1 MITLNFL
8 NTINYQS
15 YQIEQKLFTLLT
27 SKINNA
33 HPIVFI
39 LLISSGLLTSLNPC
53 LLSIIPTSLGYIY
66 VEKLTQLQKRIF
78 LLGIFSS
85 ITLSIL
91 IFQLFHK
98 QYEYVFHA
106 FPILSYIVTIII
118 SLSFLNILEFDNKL
132 NFMNNSYDK
141 LSFIPLLYNYITGL
155 IIGVS
160 STSCT
165 APILLIIL
173 LWISVCKS
181 FFLGIVYTVIYLLS
195 YILPIYLMIN
205 NNIKFNQISQWPTI
219 WNIIN
224 VSIGC
229 TMLGYSIFGL
239 LNIVFV

>member
-1 MITLNFL
+1 MIILYLL

-15 YQIEQKLFTLLT
+15 YQIEQKLFTLLI
-27 SKINNA
+27 SKINSA
-33 HPIVFI
+33 HPIIFI
-39 LLISSGLLTSLNPC
+39 LLISSGLLTSFNPC

-66 VEKLTQLQKRIF
+66 IEKLTQLQKRIF

-85 ITLSIL
+85 ITISIL

-98 QYEYVFHA
+98 QYKYLFHA
-106 FPILSYIVTIII
+106 FPVLSYIMTIII
-118 SLSFLNILEFDNKL
+118 SLNFLNILEFDNKL
-132 NFMNNSYDK
+132 NFMNTSYDK

-155 IIGVS
+155 IIGIS
-160 STSCT
+160 STLCT

-181 FFLGIVYTVIYLLS
+181 VFLGILYTVIYLLS
-195 YILPIYLMIN
+195 YVLPIYLMID
-205 NNIKFNQISQWPTI
+205 NNIKFNQISQWPAI

-224 VSIGC
+224 TFIGC

-239 LNIVFV
+239 LNIIFI